1 MSADPTPPA
10 QPGRPPRHNAL
21 LAATL
26 SALIPGTGQLYAGR
40 RRRGWLMLGASAA
53 AAVPVVWWL
62 ANAYFG
68 DGLLEAALSLAPG
81 WLILLVVADA
91 ALLGWRAFA
100 AGDAYLATGPARPR
114 TAGRLGALAA
124 VALLLLAT
132 GYPHLYVG
140 ERMLLAHDLLT
151 HDFNRDPGQVDL
163 PDVTTTSRAT
173 PDSST
178 STPSPPTTTS
188 TSLPP
193 TTTSSPSS
201 VFPAEG
207 RVNILLLGGD
217 SGVGRRGIRTDTMIV
232 VSIDPET
239 GWTALFGIPRNLME
253 IPVPPGHP
261 AQGAWPCGDCFGMI
275 ANELYGWGLSRPDL
289 FAGANSG
296 AAAAKDLLGYLLGIE
311 IHYYALVDL
320 EGFVEII
327 DALGGVDIY
336 VPERIYDTEYPN
348 LDGTYSVIDLP
359 PGTYHMDGEM
369 ALYYA
374 RSRQG
379 STDFHRMNRQRC
391 VLEAL
396 AEQADPVSLV
406 HELPTIVPAV
416 EASVFTDIPMSELA
430 AFVDL
435 LSKVDTEQIVSIRF
449 MPYAPE
455 FDGTPTSY
463 IAAWTTDRYPI
474 PDRDFIAETVATALS
489 LPPLEAIAVLN
500 LRPLDDVCRAPL
512 NDPVQP

>member
-1 MSADPTPPA
+1 MPTPPSTEDA
-10 QPGRPPRHNAL
+10 PGAVRRPNAL
-21 LAATL
+21 LAAVL
-26 SALIPGTGQLYAGR
+26 SALVPGIGQLYAGR
-40 RRRGWLMLGASAA
+40 RRRGWAFLGITAA
-53 AAVPVVWWL
+53 AAAPAVWWL
-62 ANAYFG
+62 AAAYFG
-68 DGLLEAALSLAPG
+68 DGLLAAALSLTPG
-81 WLILLVVADA
+81 RLILLVVADA
-91 ALLGWRAFA
+91 VMLGWRAFA
-100 AGDAYLATGPARPR
+100 SADAYLALSPSPPRAPARL
-114 TAGRLGALAA
+114 AALGALAL
-124 VALLLLAT
+124 VLLAT

-140 ERMLLAHDLLT
+140 QRVLLAHDLLT
-151 HDFNRDPGQVDL
+151 HDFNRDPGQVAVE
-163 PDVTTTSRAT
+163 DVTTAAPATSV
-173 PDSST
+173 PGPSST
-178 STPSPPTTTS
+178 T

-193 TTTSSPSS
+193 TTTTTLSA
-201 VFPAEG
+201 VFPEEG

-232 VSIDPET
+232 VSIDPAT

-253 IPVPPGHP
+253 LPIPPGHP
-261 AQGAWPCGDCFGMI
+261 ANGAWPCRDCFGMI

-289 FAGANSG
+289 FTGPNSG
-296 AAAAKDLLGYLLGIE
+296 ASAMKDLLGYLLGID

-327 DALGGVDIY
+327 DAIGGVDIY

-348 LDGTYSVIDLP
+348 LDGTYSVIDLQ

-396 AEQADPVSLV
+396 AEQADPVTLI
-406 HELPTIVPAV
+406 HELPTIVPAL
-416 EASVFTDIPMSELA
+416 EQSLFTDVPMDELA
-430 AFVDL
+430 PFVEL
-435 LSKVDTEQIVSIRF
+435 LSKVNTEQIVSIRF

-463 IAAWTTDRYPI
+463 IAAWTEDRYPI

-489 LPPLEAIAVLN
+489 LPPLEAIEVLH
-500 LRPLDDVCRAPL
+500 LQPLDDVCAAPL

>member
-1 MSADPTPPA
+1 
-10 QPGRPPRHNAL
+10 
-21 LAATL
+21 
-26 SALIPGTGQLYAGR
+26 
-40 RRRGWLMLGASAA
+40 MLGITVAMAA
-53 AAVPVVWWL
+53 PAVWWL
-62 ANAYFG
+62 AAAYLG
-68 DGLLEAALSLAPG
+68 DGLLNAALSLTPDR
-81 WLILLVVADA
+81 LILLVVADA
-91 ALLGWRAFA
+91 ILLAWRAFS
-100 AGDAYLATGPARPR
+100 AGDAYLAVEPSPPR
-114 TAGRLGALAA
+114 TPRRL
-124 VALLLLAT
+124 VALIAVTLLLAAT

-140 ERMLLAHDLLT
+140 ERVLLAHDLLT
-151 HDFNRDPGQVDL
+151 HDFNRDPGQVPLD
-163 PDVTTTSRAT
+163 DVTTSTAGTTVPGSSAPGT
-173 PDSST
+173 SST
-178 STPSPPTTTS
+178 TSIATTT
-188 TSLPP
+188 LPP
-193 TTTSSPSS
+193 TTTTTLSSA
-201 VFPAEG
+201 FPEEG

-232 VSIDPET
+232 VSIDPGT

-253 IPVPPGHP
+253 IPIPAGHP

-275 ANELYGWGLSRPDL
+275 ANELYAWGLGRPDL
-289 FAGANSG
+289 FGGPNSG
-296 AAAAKDLLGYLLGIE
+296 ATAAKDLFGHLLGIDV
-311 IHYYALVDL
+311 HYYALVDL

-348 LDGTYSVIDLP
+348 LDGTYSVIDLQ
-359 PGTYHMDGEM
+359 PGTYHMDGET

-379 STDFHRMNRQRC
+379 SSDFHRMNRQRC

-396 AEQADPVSLV
+396 AEQADPVTLI

-416 EASVFTDIPMSELA
+416 EGAVFTDIPMNELA

-435 LSKVDTEQIVSIRF
+435 LSKVNTEEIVSIRF

-463 IAAWTTDRYPI
+463 IAAWTPDRYPV

-489 LPPLEAIAVLN
+489 LPPLEAIEVLN
-500 LRPLDDVCRAPL
+500 LRPLDDVCREPL